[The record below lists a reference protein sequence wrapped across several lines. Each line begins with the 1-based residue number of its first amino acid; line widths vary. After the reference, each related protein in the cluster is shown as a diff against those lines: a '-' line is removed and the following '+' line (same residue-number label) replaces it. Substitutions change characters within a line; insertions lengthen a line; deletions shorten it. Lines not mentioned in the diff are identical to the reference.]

1 MVTGFSKFLN
11 KINTAQWI
19 LFAAGIL
26 SGAIALVIGVS
37 DNPPGIILLYI
48 GLTSLAGA
56 WVWNW
61 TSPRE
66 FWILLLTSL
75 AAFPVGVVLHNLF
88 YALGTLVGGSLIL
101 SGLLGFLEGL
111 FFLVAVMAVG
121 PTALVGLVGGV
132 YTSWQGMSRL
142 TLKNR
147 SFRRFK
153 ENHPI
158 KDRTLWKLINLARQ
172 SASGANLQPLR
183 FILSNTEDKNRMIFP
198 TLSWAGYLE
207 DWTGPV
213 EGERPSAYIILLGDK
228 ELANSFQYDAGIT
241 SQSITLGAAEL
252 GLGAC
257 LIGSIKR
264 DSLRKILSIPER
276 YEILLV
282 IALGKPGESV
292 KMEDIED
299 DGKIKYWRD
308 EKEIHHVPKR
318 RLEEIILDL

>member
-1 MVTGFSKFLN
+1 MAGLRKFLN
-11 KINTAQWI
+11 KINIAQWI
-19 LFAAGIL
+19 LIAAGIL
-26 SGAIALVIGVS
+26 TCAAALMIGVS
-37 DNPPGIILLYI
+37 DNPPGIILLYS
-48 GLTSLAGA
+48 GFTCLAGA

-61 TSPRE
+61 PSPRE
-66 FWILLLTSL
+66 FWILLVTSL

-88 YALGTLVGGSLIL
+88 YALGTLVEGSLIL
-101 SGLLGFLEGL
+101 SGLLGFLEAL

-121 PTALVGLVGGV
+121 PTALVALVGGV

-147 SFRRFK
+147 SYRRFK
-153 ENHPI
+153 EKHPI
-158 KDRTLWKLINLARQ
+158 KNRTLWKLVNLARQ
-172 SASGANLQPLR
+172 SASGANLQPLK
-183 FILSNTEDKNRMIFP
+183 FIFSNTENKNRMIFP
-198 TLSWAGYLE
+198 ALSWAGYLK
-207 DWTGPV
+207 DWEGPV
-213 EGERPSAYIILLGDK
+213 AGERPSAYIILLGDR

-257 LIGSIKR
+257 LIGSIRR

-292 KMEDIED
+292 VLEEIGD
-299 DGKIKYWRD
+299 DGEIKYWRD

-318 RLEEIILDL
+318 ALEEMILDL

>member
-1 MVTGFSKFLN
+1 MAGFSKFLT

-19 LFAAGIL
+19 LIAAGIL
-26 SGAIALVIGVS
+26 TGAVSLVIGVS

-48 GLTSLAGA
+48 GLTCFAGA

-61 TSPRE
+61 SSPRD
-66 FWILLLTSL
+66 FWILLVTSL
-75 AAFPVGVVLHNLF
+75 AAFPVGVILHNLF
-88 YALGTLVGGSLIL
+88 YALGTLVEGSLIL
-101 SGLLGFLEGL
+101 SGLLGFLDAL

-121 PTALVGLVGGV
+121 PTALVGLIGGV

-158 KDRTLWKLINLARQ
+158 KDRTLWKLVNLARQ
-172 SASGANLQPLR
+172 SASGANLQPLK
-183 FILSNTEDKNRMIFP
+183 FILSNTKDKNNMIFP
-198 TLSWAGYLE
+198 TLSWAGYLK
-207 DWTGPV
+207 DWAGPV

-282 IALGKPGESV
+282 IALGKPGERV
-292 KMEDIED
+292 VMEEIGED
-299 DGKIKYWRD
+299 GEIKYWRD
-308 EKEIHHVPKR
+308 EKDIHYVPKR
-318 RLEEIILDL
+318 GLEEMILDL

>member
-1 MVTGFSKFLN
+1 
-11 KINTAQWI
+11 
-19 LFAAGIL
+19 
-26 SGAIALVIGVS
+26 
-37 DNPPGIILLYI
+37 
-48 GLTSLAGA
+48 
-56 WVWNW
+56 
-61 TSPRE
+61 
-66 FWILLLTSL
+66 
-75 AAFPVGVVLHNLF
+75 
-88 YALGTLVGGSLIL
+88 
-101 SGLLGFLEGL
+101 
-111 FFLVAVMAVG
+111 
-121 PTALVGLVGGV
+121 
-132 YTSWQGMSRL
+132 
-142 TLKNR
+142 
-147 SFRRFK
+147 
-153 ENHPI
+153 
-158 KDRTLWKLINLARQ
+158 
-172 SASGANLQPLR
+172 
-183 FILSNTEDKNRMIFP
+183 MIFP